1 MKVRDRPPIGNIE
14 PPVQEQLMDNGK
26 LYLLYE
32 FTVPPEHLKEVKAVF
47 AEAVPRALKE
57 PGCEAMYPTSKDGEP
72 NKLVF
77 FEIFSSED
85 AHKFHMEQAYTKK
98 LFAALDGKVASPVAT
113 RLRALYGRVPS

>member
-1 MKVRDRPPIGNIE
+1 
-14 PPVQEQLMDNGK
+14 MDNEK

-32 FTVPPEHLKEVKAVF
+32 FTVPPESLKEVKAVF
-47 AEAVPRALKE
+47 AEALPLALKE
-57 PGCEAMYPTSKDGEP
+57 PGCEAMHPTSIDGEP

-98 LFAALDGKVASPVAT
+98 LFAALDGKLTAPPVVT
-113 RLRALYGRVPS
+113 RLRGLYGRMSESTVVK